1 MSKREWSAS
10 DQTQKHGDEASK
22 KRSGHLIA
30 DLGHH
35 REVIC
40 TVWLSNYEPVDEG
53 DDDRKLPTRREVPCA
68 SLLVDEDDDVIK
80 KKAKKKAKKK
90 VKKKAM
96 SLSSVLG
103 AKITEE
109 QLSAQDPSNIT
120 KDWNT
125 PGKYHPVCVAIWTAW
140 LNFVP
145 VFLGKQ
151 TINGSVLHL
160 VPPLLPWDAPHD
172 EDVAALI
179 MHYMPTQLTNS
190 VKGDLHPASAK
201 RSDGSLRSNC
211 WELVCQSVGV
221 REYEE
226 LCLKMNYSPWAHL
239 YNGKRTDIF
248 SMEDSLAIMESYQVF
263 LLFVFNTVARTHL
276 CSQAVQNQ
284 VTALYGGKTAF
295 REYVKVHPD
304 KFFSALKDSFQ
315 TCCHP
320 EFLLNERYR
329 NEHTERYAELWDEI
343 YSEIRS
349 YFGNPDKCIEGN
361 NIVMKVVGSVSFELL
376 KKAAEEKNARTSERM
391 RDLAERGEHPW
402 QLPEFIKAHSER
414 TSMRMRDL
422 VARGEHLFQ
431 QPEFIEENS
440 KQARALVD
448 VGEHLFQQPEFIEE
462 TSKQARDLV
471 ARGEHLFQQPE
482 FIEENSKQARALVDV
497 GEHLFQQPEFIE
509 ETSKQARALVARG
522 EHLFQQPEY
531 KQQRSEDEKKRQ
543 HDKRKLSSGS
553 TEEATY
559 YAIDGADEN
568 GRYILITE
576 IFGTNDLNFRKSV
589 KRRNG
594 KRAMMKFH
602 TMEAIDEL
610 YLRKCS
616 AKTCTNKKCRTYML
630 CKTCLGYN

>member
-1 MSKREWSAS
+1 
-10 DQTQKHGDEASK
+10 
-22 KRSGHLIA
+22 
-30 DLGHH
+30 
-35 REVIC
+35 
-40 TVWLSNYEPVDEG
+40 
-53 DDDRKLPTRREVPCA
+53 
-68 SLLVDEDDDVIK
+68 
-80 KKAKKKAKKK
+80 
-90 VKKKAM
+90 
-96 SLSSVLG
+96 
-103 AKITEE
+103 
-109 QLSAQDPSNIT
+109 
-120 KDWNT
+120 
-125 PGKYHPVCVAIWTAW
+125 
-140 LNFVP
+140 
-145 VFLGKQ
+145 
-151 TINGSVLHL
+151 
-160 VPPLLPWDAPHD
+160 
-172 EDVAALI
+172 
-179 MHYMPTQLTNS
+179 
-190 VKGDLHPASAK
+190 
-201 RSDGSLRSNC
+201 
-211 WELVCQSVGV
+211 
-221 REYEE
+221 
-226 LCLKMNYSPWAHL
+226 
-239 YNGKRTDIF
+239 
-248 SMEDSLAIMESYQVF
+248 
-263 LLFVFNTVARTHL
+263 
-276 CSQAVQNQ
+276 
-284 VTALYGGKTAF
+284 
-295 REYVKVHPD
+295 
-304 KFFSALKDSFQ
+304 
-315 TCCHP
+315 
-320 EFLLNERYR
+320 
-329 NEHTERYAELWDEI
+329 LWDEI

-568 GRYILITE
+568 GRYILIPE

-594 KRAMMKFH
+594 KRTMMKFH

-616 AKTCTNKKCRTYML
+616 TKTCTNKKCRTYML

>member
-1 MSKREWSAS
+1 
-10 DQTQKHGDEASK
+10 
-22 KRSGHLIA
+22 
-30 DLGHH
+30 
-35 REVIC
+35 VIC

-53 DDDRKLPTRREVPCA
+53 NDDRKLPTRREVPCA

-160 VPPLLPWDAPHD
+160 VPPLLPCDAPHD

-263 LLFVFNTVARTHL
+263 LLFVFNTVARLTFVPKLFRTKSRL
-276 CSQAVQNQ
+276 C
-284 VTALYGGKTAF
+284 TGGKQ
-295 REYVKVHPD
+295 H
-304 KFFSALKDSFQ
+304 
-315 TCCHP
+315 
-320 EFLLNERYR
+320 
-329 NEHTERYAELWDEI
+329 
-343 YSEIRS
+343 
-349 YFGNPDKCIEGN
+349 
-361 NIVMKVVGSVSFELL
+361 FE
-376 KKAAEEKNARTSERM
+376 NTSRFIRTS
-391 RDLAERGEHPW
+391 
-402 QLPEFIKAHSER
+402 
-414 TSMRMRDL
+414 
-422 VARGEHLFQ
+422 
-431 QPEFIEENS
+431 
-440 KQARALVD
+440 
-448 VGEHLFQQPEFIEE
+448 
-462 TSKQARDLV
+462 
-471 ARGEHLFQQPE
+471 
-482 FIEENSKQARALVDV
+482 
-497 GEHLFQQPEFIE
+497 
-509 ETSKQARALVARG
+509 
-522 EHLFQQPEY
+522 
-531 KQQRSEDEKKRQ
+531 
-543 HDKRKLSSGS
+543 SS
-553 TEEATY
+553 
-559 YAIDGADEN
+559 
-568 GRYILITE
+568 L
-576 IFGTNDLNFRKSV
+576 L
-589 KRRNG
+589 
-594 KRAMMKFH
+594 
-602 TMEAIDEL
+602 
-610 YLRKCS
+610 
-616 AKTCTNKKCRTYML
+616 
-630 CKTCLGYN
+630 